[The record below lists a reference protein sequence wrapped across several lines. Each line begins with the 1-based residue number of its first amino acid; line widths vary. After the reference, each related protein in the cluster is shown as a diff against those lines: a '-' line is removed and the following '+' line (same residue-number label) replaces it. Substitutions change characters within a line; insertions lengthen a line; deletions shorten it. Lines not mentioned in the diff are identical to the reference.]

1 MREGHRTSTARR
13 LRKIGCLILLALM
26 QVPNASWAF
35 DPPDHVAISGGALT
49 PIEHDTG
56 ERTRKFKPS
65 AIQKVVEDNN
75 KVDLEHF
82 FDNDFHFLDERLLVG
97 SQKLLDLKR
106 EVIAALD
113 QPTPDGEKA
122 RKSLGTALHLIQD
135 FYAHSN
141 WAEMG
146 HLSIEPHLG
155 VSLLSDP
162 VNPAPCPNGPGQLE
176 GTGLTTLTTAYYNS
190 PNGCAV
196 APGKCAHGYNGTE
209 IPALDIRRCP
219 GIAKDPTVHP
229 FHGPAADLA
238 TTASR
243 DFVES
248 ILDSP
253 EISGDDDA
261 VRALMGGIGTFGFV
275 IDDTG
280 SMGSQID
287 AVKGMVGL
295 IVAGAG
301 LLGEEPAEYLLERF
315 GDPDVGPPV
324 TVGEAEEL
332 FAAVDALEAGGGGDC
347 PELAQ
352 SGLLQAVAESKTD
365 SVLFLFTDAS
375 AKDSSLADSVNAA
388 AQKKRV
394 KIVSLLTG
402 SCSPIDPAYIR
413 NADETGGQLF
423 FLSPSEL
430 SRTFD
435 LVKPFL
441 TGDFAP
447 ILMSR
452 GTLAAG
458 ASRSFD
464 VPVDSTVSRAVVSLS
479 LDVKG
484 TATLLRP
491 SGAPVASGE
500 PGVIVTQ
507 LSRGTIF
514 TVESPE
520 AGRWQIRFTGSGS
533 FSVDARGNT
542 SVELLDFAF
551 VKPTGPVHPGL
562 APIAGQ
568 PIAGLVH
575 TARAQVG
582 GDLRSAEIRLLDP
595 SGAAI
600 GSPGFSPVYA
610 GSAFSQLVGEVA
622 VPAGPFRVAV
632 QGLDAEGHP
641 VQRIFPALFRG
652 RTLEVLLDPVSA
664 PLELIPGTT
673 ATVRLAVKNFGS
685 PATFRLQA
693 AESHGFVTRVQ
704 PAELSLGTGAQGTVE
719 VDLRAPEG
727 TPQGVPVV
735 LVFTAVSTEDAAV
748 SNSATV
754 TLVTGG
760 NRPPDCAAAAGRR
773 LELWPA
779 NHKRVDVDLSATL
792 GISDPDGDPVRI
804 TADAITQD
812 EPVRGLGD
820 GDTSPDGAGLGSGTV
835 GLRAER
841 AGGGNG
847 RVYRVSYTA
856 SDGRGGSCRGS
867 FQADVPHS
875 RGGAAAVD
883 DGQAFD
889 STRP

>member
-1 MREGHRTSTARR
+1 MRERHRPSTARR
-13 LRKIGCLILLALM
+13 LRKMSCLLLLALM

-65 AIQKVVEDNN
+65 AIQQVVEANN
-75 KVDLEHF
+75 NVDIEHF
-82 FDNDFHFLDERLLVG
+82 FENDFHFLDERLLFG
-97 SQKLLDLKR
+97 SQKLLDLR
-106 EVIAALD
+106 QEVIDALD

-122 RKSLGTALHLIQD
+122 RESLGTALHLIQD

-146 HLSIEPHLG
+146 HSSIEPHLG
-155 VSLLSDP
+155 VSLLTDP

-176 GTGLTTLTTAYYNS
+176 GTGLTLLTTAYYNL
-190 PNGCAV
+190 PYGCTV
-196 APGKCAHGYNGTE
+196 TPGKCAHGYNG
-209 IPALDIRRCP
+209 IFGNCP

-229 FHGPAADLA
+229 FHGAAARLA
-238 TTASR
+238 TTASH
-243 DFVES
+243 DFVEG
-248 ILDSP
+248 ILNSP
-253 EISGDDDA
+253 GISGDDDA

-280 SMGSQID
+280 SMGSEINT
-287 AVKGMVGL
+287 VKGMVRL

-324 TVGEAEEL
+324 TVGEAGDL
-332 FAAVDALEAGGGGDC
+332 FAAVDALEPHGGDDC

-423 FLSPSEL
+423 FLSTSEL

-500 PGVIVTQ
+500 PGVLVTQ

-514 TVESPE
+514 TVQSPE

-551 VKPTGPVHPGL
+551 VKPTGAVLHPGL
-562 APIAGQ
+562 VPITGQ
-568 PIAGLVH
+568 PVAGLVH
-575 TARAQVG
+575 TARAEVG
-582 GDLRSAEIRLLDP
+582 GDLRAAAIHLLDP
-595 SGAAI
+595 SGAEI
-600 GSPGFSPVYA
+600 GSPGFAPVYA

-632 QGLDAEGHP
+632 QGLDAEGHA

-652 RTLEVLLDPVSA
+652 RTLEVLLDPVSV
-664 PLELIPGTT
+664 PHELIPGTPT
-673 ATVRLAVKNFGS
+673 TVRFTVKNFGS

-704 PAELSLGTGAQGTVE
+704 PAQLSLGTGAEGAVE

-727 TPQGVPVV
+727 TPEGVPVI
-735 LVFTAVSTEDAAV
+735 LAFTAVSTGDAAV

-754 TLVTGG
+754 AMVTGG
-760 NRPPDCAAAAGRR
+760 NRPPDCAAAAGRH
-773 LELWPA
+773 LELWPP
-779 NHKRVDVDLSATL
+779 NHKMVDVDLPAVT
-792 GISDPDGDPVRI
+792 GIIDPDGDPVRVA
-804 TADAITQD
+804 ADAITQD

-820 GDTSPDGAGLGSGTV
+820 GDASPDGAGLGTGKV

-841 AGGGNG
+841 AGDGNG
-847 RVYRVSYTA
+847 RVYRVAYTA
-856 SDGRGGSCRGS
+856 SDGRGGSCQGS
-867 FQADVPHS
+867 LRVDVPHA
-875 RGGAAAVD
+875 RGGASAVD